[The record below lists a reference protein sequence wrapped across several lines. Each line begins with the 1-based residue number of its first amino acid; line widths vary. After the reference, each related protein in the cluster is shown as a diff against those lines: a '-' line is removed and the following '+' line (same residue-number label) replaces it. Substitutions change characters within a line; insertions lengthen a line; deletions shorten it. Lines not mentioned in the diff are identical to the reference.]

1 MVIQN
6 HGWLVE
12 VFITFANIVIN
23 IFRITTMGMKNKWH
37 MRLEKEKVS
46 C

>member
-1 MVIQN
+1 MV
-6 HGWLVE
+6 GGLK
-12 VFITFANIVIN
+12 FLYLANIAVN
-23 IFRITTMGMKNKWH
+23 IFSITIMRMKNKWH